1 MELENLYVVIDEI
14 MEIIPSLNNTISI
27 KEMEDSLCID
37 DINTFIERL
46 QTTLEINF
54 TNRYIDDN
62 ELEYLGNLIDSL
74 SINQLRTETKFL
86 KMCNE
91 CIKSA

>member
-37 DINTFIERL
+37 DIDTFIERL

-62 ELEYLGNLIDSL
+62 EFEYLSNLINSL
-74 SINQLRTETKFL
+74 SINQLRTEIEFL
-86 KMCNE
+86 KICNE

>member
-1 MELENLYVVIDEI
+1 MELENLYVIINEI
-14 MEIIPSLNNTISI
+14 MEIIPSLNNTILI
-27 KEMEDSLCID
+27 KKIEDNLCID
-37 DINTFIERL
+37 DIDTFIEKL

-62 ELEYLGNLIDSL
+62 EFEYLSNLIDSL
-74 SINQLRTETKFL
+74 DIKQLRTETKFL

>member
-14 MEIIPSLNNTISI
+14 MEIIPSLNNIISI

-37 DINTFIERL
+37 DIDTFIERL

-62 ELEYLGNLIDSL
+62 EFEYLSNLINSL
-74 SINQLRTETKFL
+74 SINQLKAEIKFL

-91 CIKSA
+91 CIENA